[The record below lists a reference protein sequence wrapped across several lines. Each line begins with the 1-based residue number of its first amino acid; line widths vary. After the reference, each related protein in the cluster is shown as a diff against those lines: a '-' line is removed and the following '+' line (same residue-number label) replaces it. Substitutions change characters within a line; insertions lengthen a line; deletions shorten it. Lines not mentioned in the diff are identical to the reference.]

1 MPASD
6 MILPPSPSAEPPC
19 EADNGDT
26 SLKFLL
32 IPILVV
38 VGVAALF
45 LMHVLGTLR
54 RRSSHKLLHAVV
66 LGIHTLSYTL
76 VSYTLGLIQENKYSF
91 LELPVWA
98 VCLLMLLGGTD
109 NLMACNLNDL
119 DNWKS
124 FHLKH
129 LLKGGL
135 VVSIVVAYRSIL
147 RQRHCLLPLVLI
159 IFVNFLQSYARIMSM
174 RMASKSQLLR
184 KKLKP
189 IADYMKHEDDPGQP
203 INLPDMKGYRYI
215 VAGEDMLED
224 LDLESIM
231 PRDRKLDGVT
241 TVEEIYGC
249 NGPLLVSER
258 GSRLKDMCLSMA
270 LSKMLNRRF
279 AGLELA
285 EAGLTKTKDFVFQG
299 LLAKDDKDN
308 KRYERPFRVIEV
320 ELGFVYDLYY
330 TRYPYLYHKGRYLA
344 LCLSLVMVFLCSWLT
359 YELFKHRSVSSRDI
373 IDKISVNLT
382 LVVMAVVT
390 ILELFQLYLH
400 MASGW
405 LKVALIRSYVTCPAL
420 HGSGSFLHILMDL
433 LLRFKAHGSWEK
445 KLGQYSLLQNYDH
458 KTSNFL
464 HYVTLGLA
472 DKPIMGRKSGKLVKL
487 STHVKQAVVDSL
499 LGSNGGQLMNGVRSL
514 HNNGVHEN
522 FSWACHGKS
531 VTRTILVWHVAT
543 TICKQKLDAASGNP
557 PHQITA
563 VCCRRSQSSRSPNNN
578 GLVPELS
585 IHTAHSS
592 IASDLS
598 QYCAYLV
605 AFAPDLLPDHCFDS
619 AAVLDDSIK
628 EARKLHSLQGAK
640 KTMERKCEMLMS
652 FIMDSGGHD
661 EQDTRTVVVGA
672 RLARQ
677 LMETELRW
685 KVLSGFWAEMML
697 YLAPCDDAHARDHL
711 EALARGGEFI
721 THLWALLTHAGVL
734 ERDTAGLLAPA
745 V

>member
-1 MPASD
+1 MSASD
-6 MILPPSPSAEPPC
+6 MIQPPSPSSVPPPC
-19 EADNGDT
+19 NDDP
-26 SLKFLL
+26 SPKLLL

-45 LMHVLGTLR
+45 LLHVLGTLR
-54 RRSSHKLLHAVV
+54 RRSSHKLLHGVV

-76 VSYTLGLIQENKYSF
+76 VSYTLGLMQDNEYFF
-91 LELPVWA
+91 LEVPVWA

-109 NLMACNLNDL
+109 NLMACNLNEL
-119 DNWKS
+119 DDWKS

-135 VVSIVVAYRSIL
+135 VVSIVVAYRTIL
-147 RQRHCLLPLVLI
+147 IRRNCLMPLVLI
-159 IFVNFLQSYARIMSM
+159 IFVNMLQSYARIKSM

-184 KKLKP
+184 KNLKP
-189 IADYMKHEDDPGQP
+189 IADYMKHEASDDSGQAM
-203 INLPDMKGYRYI
+203 NLPDMKGYRYI

-224 LDLESIM
+224 CRQQRLESV
-231 PRDRKLDGVT
+231 PRGGKLDGVT

-249 NGPLLVSER
+249 NGPLFVSDR

-285 EAGLTKTKDFVFQG
+285 EAGLTKTNDFVFQG
-299 LLAKDDKDN
+299 LLAKDNKEMN

-344 LCLSLVMVFLCSWLT
+344 ICLSPVMVILCSWLT
-359 YELFKHRSVSSRDI
+359 CELFKHKSGVSGDT
-373 IDKISVNLT
+373 IDKISLILT
-382 LVVMAVVT
+382 VVVMAVVT
-390 ILELFQLYLH
+390 LLEAFQLYLH

-405 LKVALIRSYVTCPAL
+405 FKVALIRSYVTCPAL
-420 HGSGSFLHILMDL
+420 QGSGSFLHMVMDH
-433 LLRFKAHGSWEK
+433 LLRFKSHRPWES

-458 KTSNFL
+458 KTSNLL

-472 DKPIMGRKSGKLVKL
+472 DKPMMGRERGKPVKL

-514 HNNGVHEN
+514 HNNGVHQN
-522 FSWACHGKS
+522 LSWACHGN
-531 VTRTILVWHVAT
+531 VTRTVLVWHVAT
-543 TICKQKLDAASGNP
+543 SICKQKLDAASSGTHGNP
-557 PHQITA
+557 PHMTA
-563 VCCRRSQSSRSPNNN
+563 VD
-578 GLVPELS
+578 
-585 IHTAHSS
+585 SS

-628 EARKLHSLQGAK
+628 EARKLGSLRGA

-652 FIMDSGGHD
+652 FVDSGDDVD
-661 EQDTRTVVVGA
+661 EDAGTVVLGA

-677 LMETELRW
+677 LMATELRW

-711 EALARGGEFI
+711 EALAWGGEFI

-734 ERDTAGLLAPA
+734 ERDTAAGPLAPW
-745 V
+745 